1 MKEII
6 DLTYDIE
13 EGMTTFNAYWHPA
26 VRIDQLG
33 KHNSE
38 GRESRKLI
46 LGTHCGTHV
55 DAPSHFV
62 QNGRTIDKIPLHK
75 LMGSITIF
83 DFSHLGKNEVVTR
96 EMLEKVNITPLIMFK
111 FGWGV
116 NWKTDH
122 FYRDYPFLSLDAAK
136 YLVERGVQL
145 IATDTP
151 SLDDSRIK
159 LQGRMLG
166 SEEDS
171 PVHKIILRNNLVLV
185 EYIAHLDQVKD
196 INDWNIIVM
205 PIRIKEGD
213 GAPARV
219 CIWK

>member
-1 MKEII
+1 MTEII

-26 VRIDQLG
+26 VHIDQLG

-38 GRESRKLI
+38 GRESRKLT

-62 QNGRTIDKIPLHK
+62 QNGRTIDQIPLSK
-75 LMGSITIF
+75 LIGKITIL
-83 DFSHLGKNEVVTR
+83 DFSHLGKNGVVTK
-96 EMLEKVNITPLIMFK
+96 EMLEKMNLTKRIMFK
-111 FGWGV
+111 FGWGR

-122 FYRDYPFLSLDAAK
+122 FYRDYPFLSLPAAE
-136 YLVERGVQL
+136 YLVQKGVQL

-159 LQGRMLG
+159 LQGKMLG

-171 PVHKIILRNNLVLV
+171 PVHKVILRNNLVLV
-185 EYIAHLDQVKD
+185 EYIAHLDQVQD
-196 INDWNIIVM
+196 LAGWNIIVM
-205 PIRIKEGD
+205 PIRVKDGD

-219 CIWK
+219 CICK